1 MSTFVKANF
10 VKSHD
15 NELTAIV
22 CEVVVI
28 MKMMVMMMMT
38 IMVMLMETSRTLL
51 TMGLAT
57 RLYTSTLGNKIWL

>member
-22 CEVVVI
+22 CEVVV
-28 MKMMVMMMMT
+28 MMMMQE
-38 IMVMLMETSRTLL
+38 ILSHFRNKQSNNIYRENEGQKESQVRRW
-51 TMGLAT
+51 
-57 RLYTSTLGNKIWL
+57 RLF